1 MKWKRAMKKAKI
13 VEVAPRDGL
22 QNLQAFVPTDQK
34 IALIKKLAGTG
45 AQEIQIGSFV
55 SPQAIA
61 QFRDMEEVAQAVRR
75 LKGFV
80 PSALV
85 PNGRGADKALACGI
99 ARLIFFFSVSSKH
112 NYANVQQSPLDS
124 LKELQ
129 HICRS
134 HLSNPSMTLRVD
146 LATAFGCPFSGN
158 VTTAAVLRTVEKVAA
173 LGVREITLCDTVGF
187 GHPKDVEEKFLAC
200 FRRFPEIRFGAH
212 FHNTR
217 GLAQA
222 NALRAYDIGVRSFDS
237 SAGGLGGCP
246 YAPGSSGNVA
256 TEDLV
261 FMFESMGI
269 KTGMDLK
276 KLLNVCAWL
285 QKILP
290 QAKLSGSLF
299 QAGLPHKHKLFC

>member
-1 MKWKRAMKKAKI
+1 MKKVKI
-13 VEVAPRDGL
+13 IEVAPRDGL

-34 IALIKKLAGTG
+34 IALIKKLAGAG

-61 QFRDMEEVAQAVRR
+61 QFRDIEKVAQSVRR
-75 LKGFV
+75 LRGV
-80 PSALV
+80 ELSALV

-99 ARLIFFFSVSSKH
+99 SRLIFFFSVSRKH
-112 NYANVQQSPLDS
+112 NEANVKQSPLDS

-129 HICRS
+129 RICRS
-134 HLSNPSMTLRVD
+134 HLGNPSMTLRVD

-158 VTTAAVLRTVEKVAA
+158 VTTAAVLRKVEKVAA

-187 GHPKDVEEKFLAC
+187 GNPRTVEEKFSEC
-200 FRRFPEIRFGAH
+200 RRLFPEITFGAH

-222 NALRAYDIGVRSFDS
+222 NALCAYDIGIRSFDS
-237 SAGGLGGCP
+237 SVGGLGGCP

-261 FMFESMGI
+261 YLFESMGI

-276 KLLNVCAWL
+276 KLLNICAWL
-285 QKILP
+285 KQILP

-299 QAGLPHKHKLFC
+299 QAGLPRTHKLSC

>member
-34 IALIKKLAGTG
+34 IALIKKLAGAG

-55 SPQAIA
+55 SPWAVA
-61 QFRDMEEVAQAVRR
+61 QFRDMEEVAQSVRR
-75 LKGFV
+75 LRGAEL
-80 PSALV
+80 SALV
-85 PNGRGADKALACGI
+85 PNERGADKALACGI
-99 ARLIFFFSVSSKH
+99 SRLIFFFSVSSKH
-112 NYANVQQSPLDS
+112 NYANVKQSPQDS
-124 LKELQ
+124 LKELKN
-129 HICRS
+129 ICRTYTDLAS
-134 HLSNPSMTLRVD
+134 TSIQVD
-146 LATAFGCPFSGN
+146 LATAFGCPFAGN
-158 VTTAAVLRTVEKVAA
+158 VTTAAVLRMVEKVAA
-173 LGVREITLCDTVGF
+173 LGVQEITLCDTVGF
-187 GHPKDVEEKFLAC
+187 GHPKAVEEKFRKC
-200 FRRFPEIRFGAH
+200 FRLFPEIRFGAH